1 MDCTGLFISRELS
14 WLDFNMRVLDEAV
27 CEANP
32 LLERLK
38 FISITDSNLDEFFMV
53 RIAGLRRLVRS
64 GCDLPDPAG
73 LRPSEQLAA
82 AREKICTLVSERRK
96 ILENIL
102 KKLEKRGVRLR
113 EACDLSDGMQESLK
127 NIFTEQ
133 ILPVLTPFA
142 VDSSHPFPLLTSGA
156 IVIAVELEGKYGKH
170 NHAFVEVPEVLSR
183 FWEVKNDGEQIL
195 FVTLESLIAGNLE
208 QLFPGCRISDH
219 LIFRI
224 TRDMDLTFTD
234 DGEANLLES
243 IHSKLQQRK
252 QREAIRLEFYQK
264 ESGQLAAWLKKSL
277 DIGEEFCY
285 CSDSYIYL
293 KQFAQLAGA
302 INMPELF
309 EEEWKSV
316 PVPEFSGKGS
326 AFDAIK
332 KHGSIPVFLP
342 YHNFDCIINLLNEAA
357 DDPDVLAIKQTLY
370 RVGSSSP
377 VVDALR
383 RAAENGKQVTAVI
396 ELRARFDEGNN
407 IRRAKALEESGAHVV
422 YGVSGLKV
430 HAKALLIV
438 RREKNGLQQYVH
450 LATGNYNARTAK
462 QYTDIGIFTSDPGL
476 CRDTAAL
483 FNVLTGC
490 SHEPDWNCV
499 ACAPYTLRKRFEELI
514 QREMAFAKAGFPAK
528 ITAKMNSLSDE
539 KMILLLHEAAACGVE
554 IQLIVRGICCFRQLR
569 KEKNI
574 RIVSVVDRYLEHSR
588 IFCFHNNGEK
598 EFFLSSADWMTRNLD
613 RRIELLFPVTGK
625 HICSMLS
632 DILNFSLQ
640 DSDKARQLRT
650 SGTYTRPEIQEY
662 TGNRS
667 QRRCH
672 GYFAMI
678 AGEKT
683 DSTTA

>member
-1 MDCTGLFISRELS
+1 MDRTGLFISRELS
-14 WLDFNMRVLDEAV
+14 WLDFNNRVLDEAV

-38 FISITDSNLDEFFMV
+38 FIAITDSNLDEFFMV

-82 AREKICTLVSERRK
+82 AREKICKFASERRK
-96 ILENIL
+96 ILDGIL
-102 KKLEKRGVRLR
+102 RKLEKHGVRLR
-113 EACDLSDGMQESLK
+113 EVCDLADETQMSLK
-127 NIFTEQ
+127 TIFAEQ
-133 ILPVLTPFA
+133 VLPVLTPFA

-156 IVIAVELEGKYGKH
+156 MVIAVELEEKFGRH
-170 NHAFVEVPEVLSR
+170 NYAFVEVPEVLNR
-183 FWEVKNDGEQIL
+183 FLEVKNDEEQLL
-195 FVTLESLIAGNLE
+195 FTTLESLIAENLE
-208 QLFPGCRISDH
+208 QLFPGCVITDH

-234 DGEANLLES
+234 DGESNLLES
-243 IHSKLQQRK
+243 IHTKLQQRK
-252 QREAIRLEFYQK
+252 QREAIRLEFYRRD
-264 ESGQLAAWLKKSL
+264 SGRLAAWLKKSL
-277 DIGEEFCY
+277 DISEEFCY

-293 KQFAQLAGA
+293 KQFSELTGA

-316 PVPEFSGKGS
+316 PVPEFSGSES
-326 AFDAIK
+326 AFEVIK

-377 VVDALR
+377 VVNALR

-438 RREKNGLQQYVH
+438 RREKSGLRQYVH
-450 LATGNYNARTAK
+450 LATGNYNAKTAR
-462 QYTDIGIFTSDPGL
+462 QYTDIGIFSCAPGL

-499 ACAPYTLRKRFEELI
+499 ACAPYTLRRKFEQLI
-514 QREMAFAKAGFPAK
+514 RREMEFAKAGFPAK
-528 ITAKMNSLSDE
+528 ITAKMNSFSDE
-539 KMILLLHEAAACGVE
+539 NMVLLLHEAAACGVE

-569 KEKNI
+569 KEKNV

-588 IFCFHNNGEK
+588 IFCFHNNGNR
-598 EFFLSSADWMTRNLD
+598 EFYLSSADWMTRNLD
-613 RRIELLFPVTGK
+613 RRIELLFPVTETR
-625 HICSMLS
+625 ICTMLA
-632 DILNFSLQ
+632 DVLNFSLQ
-640 DSDKARQLRT
+640 DSDKARQLRV
-650 SGTYTRPEIQEY
+650 SGAYTRQEVREY

-667 QRRCH
+667 QKRCS
-672 GYFAMI
+672 GYFAMLS
-678 AGEKT
+678 GKKT
-683 DSTTA
+683 ADTSA